1 MPAMDVGTLL
11 LFAVIPVAAPFRSI
25 QFINCF
31 KWFWRE
37 GASGLLMK
45 WMKFEVQRLNWK
57 VFAS

>member
-37 GASGLLMK
+37 GK
-45 WMKFEVQRLNWK
+45 QTIIVN
-57 VFAS
+57 